1 MDLFVNSDITLGFQ
15 KLLDL
20 PFFADGTYQ
29 ENEAPT
35 NIGYKH
41 WLLLTDFFNQI
52 SMCIVIVHIH
62 MTLYIHYL
70 HFKII
75 ILNM

>member
-1 MDLFVNSDITLGFQ
+1 MSEWGRSQFSNSIGVHMDLFVNSDITLGFQ

-41 WLLLTDFFNQI
+41 WLLLTDFF
-52 SMCIVIVHIH
+52 
-62 MTLYIHYL
+62 
-70 HFKII
+70 
-75 ILNM
+75 